1 MARMLR
7 LFSWCCIAPRKKK
20 EASMTTEPCTERSDS
35 FSSSKEKTQHRE
47 ESISPPS
54 PTSSFSSATTVASRI
69 RFAVPF
75 SFPKMDPADDAL
87 VTSLDDKIWQN
98 MKHKDDHCRRFLP
111 DSSWHDLWEANEVEA
126 TLRKCRT
133 EPTPDLV
140 QFILEKARKIF
151 AILVTMRQPEL
162 ITKFHLEDF
171 GQDMLPVKPASVQKM
186 LGANN
191 GSISDFCDKQWWFT
205 SPIFTKNKFKY
216 EFDKSYH
223 LPFTTA
229 GKQAPLGGSN
239 YSTVEKRSI
248 HADHVELWPDQNSAK
263 DESGNPRVAVKKLLG
278 VDQDPADREAKVL
291 EMMRGLQSD
300 HMIKAIAYYVYDGK
314 HHFMFPW
321 AEHGNL
327 WEFWTKGQRPRL
339 ERPYII
345 SVFAQLRGLA
355 DAIEQLH
362 DKKIC
367 RHGDLK
373 PENILCFSQDNNDG
387 SSSPGV
393 RMVITDVGLARDHIE
408 RTQFRTSTNTR
419 VSTKRYAGPEMD
431 VAPLAPLSRRF
442 DIWSM
447 GCILLEF
454 VVWMLYGGEE
464 LIRCTETPI
473 TTFYKVK
480 RDEGEGVISV
490 EIDPTVQ
497 GWISY
502 ISKDWRCA
510 SGTAIERL
518 VHLITD
524 KLLVVNVQDPIEP
537 SDPTEKPEQQ
547 KARTHACEMRKG
559 LEDILTDLKTGTIDP
574 IGKRRSNDIPD
585 PQGPSHLASMTQG
598 GLLAPIPHRT
608 RLTDNWIYT
617 PDDTFDVHFL
627 NDFCLATVAQ
637 KLDKPLLCH
646 RCRSLS
652 LWSIECRFTDS
663 RSGLDTKARDEHCG
677 LCKLL
682 SYCIRDRKYSLR
694 DTVCFSRV
702 GSYLTVDDGKGQP
715 VVNLCT
721 LPESEVKSL
730 HDVQTGFSTLPDAGS
745 EAHFKVLG
753 EWVRACDSTH
763 HCLPKQLGFIP
774 SRLIHISRTDS
785 DSVRLVERGGELTQP
800 VKYAALSHRWGT
812 GHGELFCTIT
822 ANIKELKD
830 GFKASN
836 LPKTFLDAVSVTHGL
851 GLEYLWVDSVCII
864 QDDSE
869 DWNIESKLMEQVFSS
884 AYCTLAAS
892 CASGTNDG
900 FLKARPQR
908 RCIPMTFG
916 DATYYACE
924 NIDDFGTHV
933 DQSELNQRGWVMQE
947 RALSRRTIYFVE
959 NQSYWECGGGVRCE
973 TMTKMN
979 NRKASFLGD
988 ANFPHSAEKYVKG
1001 LKIEFFQDLYVRYS
1015 KLALSFASDRPVAI
1029 KGLENRLLST
1039 FKTTGRYGLIE
1050 RYLHRSLLWKR
1061 GGETLRRIA
1070 PTRGGAVP
1078 SWSWMA
1084 YDGAIDYLSA
1094 PGGKVSWSS
1103 NIKSSPSQAASQSS
1117 HHGHETL
1124 ALEALVRTV
1133 INDPPNEFIFLDEP
1147 AQGLTQPMECV
1158 VLGSGSQSAGG
1169 DCRRHWVVLVN
1180 RISNADDSG
1189 SEVYERIGVAVLKEL
1204 HLDFQG
1210 PAKEI
1215 KVQ

>member
-1 MARMLR
+1 
-7 LFSWCCIAPRKKK
+7 
-20 EASMTTEPCTERSDS
+20 
-35 FSSSKEKTQHRE
+35 
-47 ESISPPS
+47 
-54 PTSSFSSATTVASRI
+54 
-69 RFAVPF
+69 
-75 SFPKMDPADDAL
+75 MDPADDTLA
-87 VTSLDDKIWQN
+87 TSLDDKIWQH
-98 MKHKDDHCRRFLP
+98 MKHIDDHCRRFLP

-162 ITKFHLEDF
+162 ITRFHLEDF

-186 LGANN
+186 LGASN

-205 SPIFTKNKFKY
+205 SPIFTRDKFKY

-229 GKQAPLGGSN
+229 GKQAALGGSN

-248 HADHVELWPDQNSAK
+248 HADHVELWPDQNPAK
-263 DESGNPRVAVKKLLG
+263 DESGNPRVAVKRLLS

-327 WEFWTKGQRPRL
+327 WEFWTKGQRPSL

-345 SVFAQLRGLA
+345 SVFTQLRGLA
-355 DAIEQLH
+355 DALEQLH

-419 VSTKRYAGPEMD
+419 VSTKRYSGPEMD
-431 VAPLAPLSRRF
+431 VAPKAPLSRRF

-454 VVWMLYGGEE
+454 VVWMLYGGKE
-464 LIRCTETPI
+464 LIRCTQTPI

-480 RDEGEGVISV
+480 RDEGERVILV

-537 SDPTEKPEQQ
+537 SDLIEKPEKP
-547 KARTHACEMRKG
+547 KARTHASEMRKG
-559 LEDILTDLKTGTIDP
+559 LEDILTDLKTGSIDP
-574 IGKRRSNDIPD
+574 IGKRPSNDIPD
-585 PQGPSHLASMTQG
+585 PKGPSHLASMTQG
-598 GLLAPIPHRT
+598 GLLAPGPHPTRVRSPVPEKRT
-608 RLTDNWIYT
+608 WSYANMVSSSEEPNLGFEPERNLWFTLTDNWIYT
-617 PDDTFDVHFL
+617 PDDTFDVQFL
-627 NDFCLATVAQ
+627 NAFDVATVTP
-637 KLDKPLLCH
+637 KVGKPLLCR

-682 SYCIRDRKYSLR
+682 VYCIRDRKYSLR

-721 LPESEVKSL
+721 LPGPEIKPL
-730 HDVQTGFSTLPDAGS
+730 HNVQVGFSTLPDAGS
-745 EAHFKVLG
+745 KAHFKVMR
-753 EWVRACDSTH
+753 EWIRSCDNTH
-763 HCLPKQLGFIP
+763 HCLPEQLNFIP
-774 SRLIHISRTDS
+774 SRLIHISRLDP
-785 DSVRLVERGGELTQP
+785 DSVRLVERGGGLNQP

-822 ANIKELKD
+822 ANIQGLKG
-830 GFKASN
+830 GFMASN
-836 LPKTFLDAVSVTHGL
+836 LPKTFLDAVVVTHGL
-851 GLEYLWVDSVCII
+851 GLEYLWIDSICII
-864 QDDSE
+864 QDDGE

-884 AYCTLAAS
+884 AYCSLAAS
-892 CASGTNDG
+892 CSSGTNDG

-908 RCIPMTFG
+908 RCIPMTSG

-979 NRKASFLGD
+979 KYALEAQPLCPVADPRYSRKASFLGD

-1029 KGLENRLLST
+1029 RGLENRLLST
-1039 FKTTGRYGLIE
+1039 FKTTGGYGLIE

-1103 NIKSSPSQAASQSS
+1103 NIKSSSSQAASEWS

-1124 ALEALVRTV
+1124 ALEAPVRTV
-1133 INDPPNEFIFLDEP
+1133 INNPPNEFIFLDEP

-1158 VLGSGSQSAGG
+1158 VLGSGSQSAAG
-1169 DCRRHWVVLVN
+1169 DCRRHWVILVN

-1189 SEVYERIGVAVLKEL
+1189 SEVYERIGVAVLDEL

-1215 KVQ
+1215 RVQ